1 MWYIDQISGGG
12 QEDVIIMLG
21 REKLCFLYSQSLM
34 CE

>member
-12 QEDVIIMLG
+12 QEDVMLG

-34 CE
+34 